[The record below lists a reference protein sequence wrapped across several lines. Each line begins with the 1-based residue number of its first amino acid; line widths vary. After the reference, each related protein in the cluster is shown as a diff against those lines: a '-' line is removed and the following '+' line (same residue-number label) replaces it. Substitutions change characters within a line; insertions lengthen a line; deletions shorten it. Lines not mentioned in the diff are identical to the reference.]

1 MPKFQRHLFTCIHS
15 RAEDDSRGCCAA
27 KGGALVAE
35 AFKQKLYERGLKR
48 VMRANKSG
56 CLDQCARGVTVVVYP
71 EATWYGAVTVD
82 DVEEIIDRHLI
93 GGEVVERLVIP
104 DDKLT
109 GKAPNRPEADR
120 QECSE

>member
-1 MPKFQRHLFTCIHS
+1 M
-15 RAEDDSRGCCAA
+15 
-27 KGGALVAE
+27 AE